1 MPDSRKMSKEQQ
13 LQTSQVPAAQYMMMS
28 ILSFMSL
35 ESVLAILSC
44 DSPHLKN
51 LAPQV
56 RKQTHEELT
65 ALGFG
70 LNTYNRQTL
79 TSSLNGECIWQEGSS
94 KLYEYPGIGKP
105 LLFIPSLINKPNIL
119 DLSTQHS
126 LLLRLS
132 ALGVKPFLLD
142 WGAPQNTELGYTL
155 DDYINRLV
163 HCVQY
168 IGKVNLAG
176 YCMGGQLAL
185 AGAILAEQY
194 TEKLITIATPW
205 DFTKSYLP
213 KNPLWW
219 KSFESLPDPVPADFI
234 QNMFYLSEFS
244 NINQKFIKYGQGSF
258 ANDEFVMI
266 ENWVN
271 DGVPMSKNVLRACL
285 QGFVKNNILV
295 RGQWRVN
302 GLNINPKMI
311 KAPVLCAIADN
322 DKIAPKNS
330 CMALYYR
337 LKQSKMFTCSSGHIG
352 MIINPKYQLAE
363 SIAGFL

>member
-1 MPDSRKMSKEQQ
+1 MPVSRKISSTQQ
-13 LQTSQVPAAQYMMMS
+13 LQTSQVPAVQYMMMS

-35 ESVLAILSC
+35 ESVLAILSQ
-44 DSPHLKN
+44 DSPPLKN

-56 RKQTHEELT
+56 RKQTLDELG
-65 ALGFG
+65 ALGLG

-79 TSSLNGECIWQEGSS
+79 ASSLNGEYIWQEGSS
-94 KLYEYPGIGKP
+94 KLYEYPGRGKP
-105 LLFIPSLINKPNIL
+105 MLFVPSLINKPNIL
-119 DLSTQHS
+119 DLSEQHS
-126 LLLRLS
+126 LLLRLNE
-132 ALGVKPFLLD
+132 LDIKPYLLD
-142 WGAPQNTELGYTL
+142 WGAPGNDELGYSL

-163 HCVQY
+163 RCMKF
-168 IGKVNLAG
+168 IGKTTLAG

-185 AGAILAEQY
+185 AAAILADQY
-194 TEKLITIATPW
+194 IDRLITIATPW
-205 DFTKSYLP
+205 DFTNSYLP
-213 KNPLWW
+213 KNSLWW
-219 KSFESLPDPVPADFI
+219 QSFENLPDPVPATFI
-234 QNMFYLSEFS
+234 QNMFYLSDFS
-244 NINQKFIKYGQGSF
+244 NINQKFIKYGQGNF

-271 DGVPMSKNVLRACL
+271 DGVPMSKNLLRACME
-285 QGFVKNNILV
+285 GFVKNNILV

-302 GLNINPKMI
+302 GVSINPKML

-337 LKQSKMFTCSSGHIG
+337 LKQSRLFTCSSGHIG

>member
-1 MPDSRKMSKEQQ
+1 MSREPQ

-35 ESVLAILSC
+35 ESVLAILSQ

-51 LAPQV
+51 LAPQIK
-56 RKQTHEELT
+56 KQTLDELT
-65 ALGFG
+65 ALGLG
-70 LNTYNRQTL
+70 LNTYNCQTL
-79 TSSLNGECIWQEGSS
+79 ANCLNGDCIWQQGAS
-94 KLYEYPGIGKP
+94 KLYEYPGSTGKSV
-105 LLFIPSLINKPNIL
+105 LFVPSLINKPNIL
-119 DLSTQHS
+119 DLSEQHS

-132 ALGVKPFLLD
+132 ELGVKPYLLD
-142 WGAPQNTELGYTL
+142 WGAPACAELGYSL

-163 HCVQY
+163 SCMQF
-168 IGKVNLAG
+168 IGKTSLAG

-185 AGAILAEQY
+185 AAAILAEQY
-194 TEKLITIATPW
+194 TDKLITIATPW

-213 KNPLWW
+213 KNSLWW
-219 KSFESLPDPVPADFI
+219 QSFERLPDPVPATFI
-234 QNMFYLSEFS
+234 QNMFYLSDFS
-244 NINQKFIKYGQGSF
+244 NINQKFIKYGQGNF

-271 DGVPMSKNVLRACL
+271 DGVPMSKNVLRTCIE
-285 QGFVKNNILV
+285 GFVKNNILV

-302 GLNINPKMI
+302 GISINPKVL
-311 KAPVLCAIADN
+311 KSPVLCAIADN

-337 LKQSKMFTCSSGHIG
+337 LKQSKLFTCSSGHIG